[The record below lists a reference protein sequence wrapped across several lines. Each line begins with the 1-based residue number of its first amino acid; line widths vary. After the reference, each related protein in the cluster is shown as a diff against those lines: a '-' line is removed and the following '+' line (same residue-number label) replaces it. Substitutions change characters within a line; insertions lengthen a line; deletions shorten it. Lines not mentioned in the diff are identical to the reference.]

1 MLRSILNSSRGRS
14 AAGLRSNNV
23 VVIEGTRGAGI
34 PLVDGPFI
42 ERLPEVTASR
52 ETVRPERCCVYCG
65 HGIYVGPRVPR
76 VRCPK
81 CFQDIAVQDILLV
94 GVVETGQVVTAG
106 KITVDADARVAAD
119 LVACSV
125 EIAGRVLGNILAS
138 QRCVILPTGKQAGR
152 ILCRHL
158 DLRPGAEVVGEIELI
173 QG

>member
-1 MLRSILNSSRGRS
+1 MPAVEG
-14 AAGLRSNNV
+14 V
-23 VVIEGTRGAGI
+23 VGFT
-34 PLVDGPFI
+34 
-42 ERLPEVTASR
+42 ERLSVVTASR
-52 ETVRPERCCVYCG
+52 EMVRPERCCVYCG

-81 CFQDIAVQDILLV
+81 CFQDIAVQDVVLD
-94 GVVETGQVVTAG
+94 GVVEAERIVTAG
-106 KITVDADARVAAD
+106 KIVVREEARVAAE

-125 EIAGRVLGNILAS
+125 EIAGKVLGTVLAS
-138 QRCVILPTGKQAGR
+138 QRCVILPTGKLAGR